1 MAFDPKKEDFDRL
14 FIHHLIETGA
24 TEPPNPQQFNSYV
37 AHFSDNPDALIA
49 SDKDRAFHLM
59 AQAVERIDYL
69 LPTVNESEG
78 KPLVLDGQKL
88 LERACELDSHCF
100 DALRMHQAMA
110 CTALED
116 HFQYLV
122 EQEEEVHQ
130 ICIEKGASAAKG
142 VSEEFAEAVVELAM
156 RPYYRWL
163 AALATRALIS
173 GRNKAAISYGQKLFS
188 LDPTDFGDIRFTL
201 ALAYAK
207 LEDADGLA
215 KLEKQYATVFPPRPP
230 DDAWMMLARLALA
243 FKTNNREC
251 ANDLLDKL
259 LARYKTGALTLF
271 MQRDLPEGEYARL
284 NVEPYSE
291 DELILAVSEAAVLLQ
306 EGNDFTG
313 RGIFG
318 RWLGSE
324 IERRYPARIKDFQ
337 ADFLHTIDDLRD
349 ITDFG
354 EGLDFED
361 GFDFGDGLTFG
372 KGGGDLS

>member
-24 TEPPNPQQFNSYV
+24 TEPPNSQQFNSYV
-37 AHFSDNPDALIA
+37 AHFSDNPDTLIT
-49 SDKDRAFHLM
+49 SDEDKAFHLM
-59 AQAVERIDYL
+59 TQAVEKIDYL
-69 LPTVNESEG
+69 LPTVNEPEG
-78 KPLVLDGQKL
+78 RPLELDSQKL
-88 LERACELDSHCF
+88 LARACELDPHCF
-100 DALRMHQAMA
+100 DALRMHQAMV
-110 CTALED
+110 CTVLED

-122 EQEEEVHQ
+122 AQEEEVHQ
-130 ICIEKGASAAKG
+130 ICIEKGAAAAKG
-142 VSEEFAEAVVELAM
+142 ISEEFAEAVVELAM

-163 AALATRALIS
+163 AALATRALLS

-215 KLEKQYATVFPPRPP
+215 KLEKQYATIFPPRPP
-230 DDAWMMLARLALA
+230 DDAWMMLARMALA

-271 MQRDLPEGEYARL
+271 IQRDLPEGEYARL

-354 EGLDFED
+354 D
-361 GFDFGDGLTFG
+361 GFDFGDGLTFE
-372 KGGGDLS
+372 KGGGGLS

>member
-37 AHFSDNPDALIA
+37 AHFSDNPDTLIT
-49 SDKDRAFHLM
+49 SDEDKAFHLM
-59 AQAVERIDYL
+59 AQAVEKIDYL

-78 KPLVLDGQKL
+78 KPFVLDGQKL
-88 LERACELDSHCF
+88 LARACELDPHCF
-100 DALRMHQAMA
+100 DALRMHQAMV
-110 CTALED
+110 CTVLED

-122 EQEEEVHQ
+122 AQEEEVHQ
-130 ICIEKGASAAKG
+130 TCIEKGTAAAKG

-163 AALATRALIS
+163 AALATRALLS

-188 LDPTDFGDIRFTL
+188 LDPIDFGDIRFTL

-207 LEDADGLA
+207 LEDAEGLA

-259 LARYKTGALTLF
+259 LARYKTGTLTLF
-271 MQRDLPEGEYARL
+271 IQRDLPEGEYARL

-318 RWLGSE
+318 HWLGSE

-354 EGLDFED
+354 NGLDFGD
-361 GFDFGDGLTFG
+361 GFDFGDNLTFG
-372 KGGGDLS
+372 EGGEDFS

>member
-24 TEPPNPQQFNSYV
+24 TEPPNSQQFNSYV
-37 AHFSDNPDALIA
+37 AHFSDNPDTLIT
-49 SDKDRAFHLM
+49 SDEDKAFHLM
-59 AQAVERIDYL
+59 AQAVEKIDYL
-69 LPTVNESEG
+69 LPTVNEPEG
-78 KPLVLDGQKL
+78 RPLELDSQKL
-88 LERACELDSHCF
+88 LARACELDPHCF
-100 DALRMHQAMA
+100 DALRMHQAMV
-110 CTALED
+110 CTVLED

-122 EQEEEVHQ
+122 AQEEEVHQ
-130 ICIEKGASAAKG
+130 TCIEKGVAATKG

-163 AALATRALIS
+163 AALATRALLS

-215 KLEKQYATVFPPRPP
+215 KLEKQYETVFPPRPP
-230 DDAWMMLARLALA
+230 DDAWITLARMALA
-243 FKTNNREC
+243 FKENNREY

-259 LARYKTGALTLF
+259 LARYETGALTLF

-324 IERRYPARIKDFQ
+324 IERRYPARIKDFH
-337 ADFLHTIDDLRD
+337 ADFLHTIDALRD

-354 EGLDFED
+354 D
-361 GFDFGDGLTFG
+361 GFDFGDGLIFG
-372 KGGGDLS
+372 EGGGDLS

>member
-37 AHFSDNPDALIA
+37 AHFSDNPDALIT
-49 SDKDRAFHLM
+49 SDEDRAFHLM
-59 AQAVERIDYL
+59 AQAVEKIDYL

-88 LERACELDSHCF
+88 LERACELDPHCF

-142 VSEEFAEAVVELAM
+142 VSEDFAEAVVELAM

-188 LDPTDFGDIRFTL
+188 LDPIDFGDIRFTL

-207 LEDADGLA
+207 LEDAEGLA

-230 DDAWMMLARLALA
+230 DDAWVMLARLALA

-259 LARYKTGALTLF
+259 LARYKTGTLTLF
-271 MQRDLPEGEYARL
+271 IQRDLPEGEYARL

-318 RWLGSE
+318 RWLGGE

-354 EGLDFED
+354 EGLDF
-361 GFDFGDGLTFG
+361 GDNLTFG
-372 KGGGDLS
+372 EGGGDLS

>member
-14 FIHHLIETGA
+14 FIHHLIETSA

-49 SDKDRAFHLM
+49 SDEDRAFHLM
-59 AQAVERIDYL
+59 AQAVEKIDYL

-78 KPLVLDGQKL
+78 KPFVLDGQKL
-88 LERACELDSHCF
+88 LARACELDPHCF

-130 ICIEKGASAAKG
+130 ICIEKGAAAAKG

-163 AALATRALIS
+163 SALATRALIS

-230 DDAWMMLARLALA
+230 DDAWMMLARMALA
-243 FKTNNREC
+243 FKTNNREY

-259 LARYKTGALTLF
+259 LAHYKTGALTLF
-271 MQRDLPEGEYARL
+271 IQRDLPEGEYARL

-354 EGLDFED
+354 EG
-361 GFDFGDGLTFG
+361 FDFGDGLIFG
-372 KGGGDLS
+372 EDGGDLS

>member
-37 AHFSDNPDALIA
+37 ARFSDNPDTLIA
-49 SDKDRAFHLM
+49 SDEDRAFHLM
-59 AQAVERIDYL
+59 AQAVEKIDYL

-88 LERACELDSHCF
+88 LERACELDPHCF

-142 VSEEFAEAVVELAM
+142 VSEDFAEAVVELAM

-188 LDPTDFGDIRFTL
+188 LDPIDFGDIRFTL

-215 KLEKQYATVFPPRPP
+215 KLEKQYAAVFPPRPP
-230 DDAWMMLARLALA
+230 DDAWMMLARMALA
-243 FKTNNREC
+243 FKTNNREY

-271 MQRDLPEGEYARL
+271 IQRDLPEGEYARL

-354 EGLDFED
+354 EG
-361 GFDFGDGLTFG
+361 FDFGDGLIFG
-372 KGGGDLS
+372 AGGGDLS

>member
-37 AHFSDNPDALIA
+37 AHFSDNPDTLIT
-49 SDKDRAFHLM
+49 SDEDKAFHLM
-59 AQAVERIDYL
+59 AQAVEKIDYL

-78 KPLVLDGQKL
+78 KPFVLDGQKL
-88 LERACELDSHCF
+88 LARACELDPHCF

-142 VSEEFAEAVVELAM
+142 VSEDFAEAVVELAM

-188 LDPTDFGDIRFTL
+188 LDPIDFGDIRFTL

-207 LEDADGLA
+207 LEDAEGLA

-259 LARYKTGALTLF
+259 LARYKTGTLTLF
-271 MQRDLPEGEYARL
+271 IQRDLPEGEYARL

-318 RWLGSE
+318 HWLGSE
-324 IERRYPARIKDFQ
+324 IERRYPTRIKDFQ

-354 EGLDFED
+354 NGLDFGD
-361 GFDFGDGLTFG
+361 GFDFGDNLTFG
-372 KGGGDLS
+372 EGGEDFS

>member
-24 TEPPNPQQFNSYV
+24 TEPPNSQQFNSYV
-37 AHFSDNPDALIA
+37 AHFSDNPDTLIT
-49 SDKDRAFHLM
+49 SDEDKAFHLM
-59 AQAVERIDYL
+59 AQAVEKIDYL
-69 LPTVNESEG
+69 LPTVNELEG
-78 KPLVLDGQKL
+78 KPLELDSQKL
-88 LERACELDSHCF
+88 LARACELDPHCF

-130 ICIEKGASAAKG
+130 ICIEKGTAAAKG

-163 AALATRALIS
+163 SALATRALLS
-173 GRNKAAISYGQKLFS
+173 GRTKAAIFYGQKLFS

-207 LEDADGLA
+207 LENIDGLA
-215 KLEKQYATVFPPRPP
+215 KLEKQYETVFPPRPP
-230 DDAWMMLARLALA
+230 DDAWMALARMALA
-243 FKTNNREC
+243 FKENNREY

-259 LARYKTGALTLF
+259 LARYETGALTLF

-318 RWLGSE
+318 RWLGGE

-354 EGLDFED
+354 EGLGFGN
-361 GFDFGDGLTFG
+361 GFDFGDNLTFG
-372 KGGGDLS
+372 EGGGDLS